1 MPQHVAPLA
10 PEARDGLAD
19 GDVLAARV
27 AVDVAG
33 VRELGDGGGGD
44 EVDLGVGEGFEG
56 GHGEF
61 FGEGVDFG
69 VAEELAAVAVDGGGG
84 GVVFEGAG
92 GELVGGVFAR
102 VEVFEEAGGRFE
114 VVVFEVDGAFL
125 EGREVVSEGW
135 HGREGGERV
144 GGWLT
149 GEAESGAIASAK
161 KGDFKRRAWW
171 AVSWVAASPEP
182 MRRVTIGDLR

>member
-125 EGREVVSEGW
+125 EGRGGW
-135 HGREGGERV
+135 LVRVGTAGREGSVWGVGSRERQNRAR
-144 GGWLT
+144 LRRR
-149 GEAESGAIASAK
+149 
-161 KGDFKRRAWW
+161 RRAI
-171 AVSWVAASPEP
+171 SRGEL
-182 MRRVTIGDLR
+182 GGL